1 MERCIRELAFDDIAQ
16 VVGYFWDAPPEF
28 LEGMGVDPGKLPA
41 RAEWERIIRED
52 LARPLEARQL
62 YYLVWENDG
71 VPVGHSNINKIV
83 FGREAYMH
91 LHLWQT
97 GARRCGHGTHFI
109 RQSID
114 RYFERFRLADLFCE
128 PYALNPAPNRVLAKA
143 GFEHVRTYET
153 TPGWINFPQ
162 TVNRWV
168 LTREKWSRG

>member
-1 MERCIRELAFDDIAQ
+1 MERRLRELKTGDIPR
-16 VVGYFWDAPPEF
+16 VVGYFRDAAPEF

-41 RAEWERIIRED
+41 RDEWQRIIRED
-52 LARPLEARQL
+52 LVRPLRERQF
-62 YYLVWENDG
+62 YYLLWEIDG
-71 VPVGHSNINKIV
+71 AAVGHSNINKII

-97 GARRCGHGTHFI
+97 GTRRCGHGTHFI

-114 RYFERFRLADLFCE
+114 RYFERFHLKHLICE
-128 PYALNPAPNRVLAKA
+128 PYALNPAPNRLLAKA

-168 LTREKWSRG
+168 LTREKWSRD